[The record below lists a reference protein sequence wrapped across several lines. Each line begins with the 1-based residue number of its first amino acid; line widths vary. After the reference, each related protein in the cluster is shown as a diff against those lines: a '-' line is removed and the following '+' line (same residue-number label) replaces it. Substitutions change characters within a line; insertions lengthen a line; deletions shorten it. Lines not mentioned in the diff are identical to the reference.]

1 VTTTVPAIRLNSG
14 GSIPQLGLGT
24 WPLTDETVQPVLL
37 DAFEAGYR
45 HVDTAVRY
53 GNEKGVGQ
61 ALATAGLPRD
71 EVFVTTKLDGAFQ
84 GEDRAVAGL
93 DDSLRRLG
101 LDHVDLLLIHWP
113 LPDREQYVSTWRTF
127 ERLQRDGKATA
138 IGVSNFKPAHLQR
151 LAAETGVVPAVDQ
164 VQLSPYTAQLAV
176 RGYAVDHGI
185 VVESYSPLGRGG
197 ALLDSQAVGAAA
209 FEHGRSPAQIVL
221 RWHIQHGLVA
231 IPKSADPVRLRQ
243 NLAVFD
249 FVLDAEEM
257 AALDA
262 LDGSAGP
269 ATDSDVV
276 GH

>member
-1 VTTTVPAIRLNSG
+1 MTVPSLALNTG

-24 WPLTDETVQPVLL
+24 WPLTDETVQPVIL
-37 DAFEAGYR
+37 DALEAGYR

-53 GNEKGVGQ
+53 GNEIGVGK
-61 ALATAGLPRD
+61 ALAASGLDRD
-71 EVFVTTKLDGAFQ
+71 EFFVTTKLDGPFQ
-84 GEDRAVAGL
+84 GEDRAIAGL
-93 DDSLRRLG
+93 DESLRRLG
-101 LDHVDLLLIHWP
+101 LDHVDLLLMHWP
-113 LPDREQYVSTWRTF
+113 LPARDLYVSTWKTF

-151 LAAETGVVPAVDQ
+151 LAAEADVMPAVNQ
-164 VQLSPYTAQLAV
+164 VQLSPFTA
-176 RGYAVDHGI
+176 RISEREYAVDHGI
-185 VVESYSPLGRGG
+185 AVESYSPLGRGG
-197 ALLDSQAVGAAA
+197 ELFNTQAVGAAA
-209 FEHGRSPAQIVL
+209 FKHGRSPAQIVL

-249 FVLDAEEM
+249 FVLDAEDM

-262 LDGSAGP
+262 LDGTAGP
-269 ATDSDVV
+269 AIDSDVD

>member
-1 VTTTVPAIRLNSG
+1 M
-14 GSIPQLGLGT
+14 
-24 WPLTDETVQPVLL
+24 QPVLL

-53 GNEKGVGQ
+53 GNEKGVGE

-71 EVFVTTKLDGAFQ
+71 EVFVTTKLDGPFQ

-113 LPDREQYVSTWRTF
+113 LPDRDQYVSTWQTF

-176 RGYAVDHGI
+176 REYAVDHGI

-197 ALLDSQAVGAAA
+197 ELFDTQAVGAAA
-209 FEHGRSPAQIVL
+209 FKHGRSPAQIVL
-221 RWHIQHGLVA
+221 RWHVQHGLVA

-249 FVLDAEEM
+249 FVLDAEDM

-262 LDGSAGP
+262 LDGAAGP
-269 ATDSDVV
+269 AIDSDVA